1 MVQEIFKTTKLGSIN
16 KVTIPNNNKV
26 YFIAEKEVSTNK
38 KNINIIRSED
48 VLKITYELLIDSN
61 KSSKIV
67 VDNFTINFNGSIAY
81 FADNDTLTDFYI
93 KPSSIL
99 LRDGTR
105 LKEGQVAISLAANIQ

>member
-1 MVQEIFKTTKLGSIN
+1 MIQEIFKTTNLGSIN

-26 YFIAEKEVSTNK
+26 YFIAQKEVSTNK
-38 KNINIIRSED
+38 KNIIRSED

-67 VDNFTINFNGSIAY
+67 VDNFTINFNGSVAY

-93 KPSSIL
+93 KPSAIV

-105 LKEGQVAISLAANIQ
+105 LKEGQVAISLVANIQ